1 MMYWSYPYHYGPFG
15 NYGTTGPAIS
25 QVERDRKFSEEFL
38 QANVGKVVTVYLT
51 FEGNPSWPA
60 KSVTGTLRNVGRD
73 YFVIRDRQTGK
84 DHMFL
89 NINVDYFVF
98 ETQPATLLE
107 EGR

>member
-1 MMYWSYPYHYGPFG
+1 MVLSLLRVCRNLWHDGRG
-15 NYGTTGPAIS
+15 NLPTRH
-25 QVERDRKFSEEFL
+25 ERRFSEEFL

-51 FEGNPSWPA
+51 FENNPRWPA

-84 DHMFL
+84 DNMFL

-98 ETQPATLLE
+98 ENQPATLLGDE
-107 EGR
+107 R

>member
-1 MMYWSYPYHYGPFG
+1 MYWSYPYYGPAG
-15 NYGTTGPAIS
+15 IYGTTSAGIS
-25 QVERDRKFSEEFL
+25 QRETERRFSEEFL

-51 FEGNPSWPA
+51 FENNPRWPA

-84 DHMFL
+84 DNMFL

-98 ETQPATLLE
+98 ETQPATLLGE
-107 EGR
+107 ER

>member
-1 MMYWSYPYHYGPFG
+1 MFWSYPCGPYGF
-15 NYGTTGPAIS
+15 YSTTGPEIS
-25 QVERDRKFSEEFL
+25 QVERERKFSEEFL

-89 NINVDYFVF
+89 NINVNYFVF
-98 ETQPATLLE
+98 ETQPATLLG

>member
-1 MMYWSYPYHYGPFG
+1 MYLVLSLLTGLPEFMAYRRG
-15 NYGTTGPAIS
+15 NLPTRT
-25 QVERDRKFSEEFL
+25 ERRFSEEFL

-51 FEGNPSWPA
+51 FENNPRWPA

-84 DHMFL
+84 DNMFL

-98 ETQPATLLE
+98 ENQPATLLGDE
-107 EGR
+107 R

>member
-1 MMYWSYPYHYGPFG
+1 MYWSYPYYGSAG
-15 NYGTTGPAIS
+15 IYGMTGAGLS
-25 QVERDRKFSEEFL
+25 QRDTERRFSEEFL

-51 FEGNPSWPA
+51 PRWPA

-84 DHMFL
+84 DNMFL

-98 ETQPATLLE
+98 ENQPATLLGDE
-107 EGR
+107 R

>member
-1 MMYWSYPYHYGPFG
+1 MYWSYPYGPVG
-15 NYGTTGPAIS
+15 IYGTTGPDIS
-25 QVERDRKFSEEFL
+25 QRERERRFSEEFL

-51 FEGNPSWPA
+51 FENNPRWPA
-60 KSVTGTLRNVGRD
+60 KSITGTLRNVGRD

-89 NINVDYFVF
+89 NINLDYVVF
-98 ETQPATLLE
+98 DTQPATLLG